1 MHRQV
6 DSERGVEELQTGR
19 TQAGD
24 AGRGQFDRSS
34 PALGARELSV
44 GRSNRRMLIRHQDE
58 GAGPVWPDASSPF
71 HDQPNDP
78 VYARALED
86 GVTHG
91 RRLLHQCRIAPQLPD
106 HGQDGVPTLCR
117 KAVQQFRDIVREGIG
132 IHGLATGFARWLRPD
147 ADPCS
152 TSRTR
157 RAVPSRHRWPLR
169 DSRQARQVVQKLSSA
184 WQGRRRRHL
193 IRHGVLAHD
202 DDSGKARR
210 RQNSKY
216 RRHLSIL
223 SMTVTTEAS
232 AGRRVKSR
240 QPRHPLGGR
249 VVHLRGRRG
258 LPRRPLATSG
268 RTHPAPRRRVSGVG
282 RRPALTLRWTPNHLR
297 TSACRRRP
305 FSCDARRCIANHY
318 RRRANY
324 LMVCTVCGG

>member
-1 MHRQV
+1 MRRRT
-6 DSERGVEELQTGR
+6 SSKERDGFDLMR
-19 TQAGD
+19 TLVQHH
-24 AGRGQFDRSS
+24 
-34 PALGARELSV
+34 ALGALSHR
-44 GRSNRRMLIRHQDE
+44 GIGGLC
-58 GAGPVWPDASSPF
+58 AAS
-71 HDQPNDP
+71 
-78 VYARALED
+78 
-86 GVTHG
+86 G
-91 RRLLHQCRIAPQLPD
+91 RRVKSCRS
-106 HGQDGVPTLCR
+106 
-117 KAVQQFRDIVREGIG
+117 FRA
-132 IHGLATGFARWLRPD
+132 H
-147 ADPCS
+147 
-152 TSRTR
+152 
-157 RAVPSRHRWPLR
+157 
-169 DSRQARQVVQKLSSA
+169 

-232 AGRRVKSR
+232 AGRHVESR